1 VTLVGDVTLGSGP
14 SLYTSLGDVLG
25 WVAMA
30 GFVFFIVFPMV
41 IESRAKKAAKKKVNL
56 KRTAHFRAVLILQRC
71 CLYEVSVYP
80 IRSRDRGKIIPSFTS
95 LSA

>member
-30 GFVFFIVFPMV
+30 GFVFFIVFPMI
-41 IESRAKKAAKKKVNL
+41 IESRAKKAAKNK
-56 KRTAHFRAVLILQRC
+56 
-71 CLYEVSVYP
+71 
-80 IRSRDRGKIIPSFTS
+80 
-95 LSA
+95 